1 MKVMCVIA
9 MRSIYLTYFKNK
21 DDLDIHFDLNEFKS
35 GITSP
40 LVSLTTIIDIYY
52 AHKEIMLYDE

>member
-1 MKVMCVIA
+1 